1 MQPVTERDRHAG
13 RQADEAGDEGQ
24 ERKRRLAGAAIVAA
38 LAAVALFA
46 LLGGEEYEVT
56 ADLENAGQLVK
67 GNEVTVAGARAGT
80 ITDIK
85 LAPDGGAEVTFTVD
99 ERFAP
104 LRRGTTATVRQG
116 SLSSIAGRQLELTLP
131 PANRAGEEI
140 PDGGRLT
147 RAETVSAVD
156 LDQLFNTLDDE
167 TVRDFKRTVRG
178 FAAAYEG
185 VGRKAN
191 RGFRYANPFLST
203 SRRVFAELSRD
214 ERALEQ
220 LLVDSDRLAGLLAAR
235 ERDISGLVAASSEAL
250 GALAAERERITRA
263 VRGLPD
269 FMREANTT
277 FVNLRA
283 ALDDVGPLV
292 EASKPLARRLGPFF
306 AELRGASA
314 DAVPALRD
322 LASVVR
328 RPGARNDLVELTR
341 LQPALARV
349 AVGSGAPDCGSD
361 PRTDYENAADRDFG
375 QGALGEATCSLRNSL
390 PQLAHLRAYTPELV
404 GWFDDF
410 SKSGLTDASGALG
423 RVATTFNAFTP
434 SASGL
439 VDLLSPLDPGD
450 ILKGLG
456 VPSLDV
462 GNHKRCPGSLE
473 RDPGD
478 GSVPFTDGGTLNCDP
493 TQLPTGP

>member
-1 MQPVTERDRHAG
+1 MRG
-13 RQADEAGDEGQ
+13 S
-24 ERKRRLAGAAIVAA
+24 AA
-38 LAAVALFA
+38 LARIGAVLIVAIA
-46 LLGGEEYEVT
+46 TVAVVVLLARSEDSYEVT
-56 ADLENAGQLVK
+56 AELENASQLVT
-67 GNEVTVAGARAGT
+67 GNEVVIGGLGVGT

-410 SKSGLTDASGALG
+410 SSASGVKDASGDLG
-423 RVATTFNAFTP
+423 RVEVTFNAFTP

>member
-1 MQPVTERDRHAG
+1 LVRI
-13 RQADEAGDEGQ
+13 
-24 ERKRRLAGAAIVAA
+24 GAV
-38 LAAVALFA
+38 LAVAIATVVLVV
-46 LLGGEEYEVT
+46 LLARAEDSYQVT
-56 ADLENAGQLVK
+56 AELENASQLVT
-67 GNEVTVAGARAGT
+67 GNEVVIGGLGAGT

-104 LRRGTTATVRQG
+104 LRRGTVATVRQG

-147 RAETVSAVD
+147 RAETVSTVD

-185 VGRKAN
+185 VGGEAN
-191 RGFRYANPFLST
+191 EGFRYANPFLST

-214 ERALEQ
+214 EHALEQ
-220 LLVDSDRLAGLLAAR
+220 LLVDSDRLAGLLAER
-235 ERDISGLVAASSEAL
+235 ERDISALVGASSEAL
-250 GALAAERERITRA
+250 GALAAERARITRA
-263 VRGLPD
+263 VRGLPA
-269 FMREANTT
+269 FLREANTT
-277 FVNLRA
+277 FVNLRS
-283 ALDDVGPLV
+283 ALDDVDPLV
-292 EASKPLARRLGPFF
+292 EASRPVAARLGPFF
-306 AELRGASA
+306 AELRAASA

-322 LASVVR
+322 LARTVR
-328 RPGARNDLVELTR
+328 RPGAANDLAELAR
-341 LQPALARV
+341 LQPALARA
-349 AVGSGAPDCGSD
+349 AVGSGAPDCGAD
-361 PRTDYENAADRDFG
+361 PRTDYENAADQDFR
-375 QGALGEATCSLRNSL
+375 QGALGEATCALRNSL
-390 PQLAHLRAYTPELV
+390 PQLSHLRAYTPELV

-439 VDLLSPLDPGD
+439 VDLLSPIDPGS

-456 VPSLDV
+456 IPSLDM
-462 GNHKRCPGSLE
+462 GNHQRCPGSLE

-478 GSVPFTDGGTLNCDP
+478 GSTPFTDGGTLNCDP
-493 TQLPTGP
+493 TQVPTGP

>member
-1 MQPVTERDRHAG
+1 MVRI
-13 RQADEAGDEGQ
+13 
-24 ERKRRLAGAAIVAA
+24 GAV
-38 LAAVALFA
+38 LAVAIATVVLVV
-46 LLGGEEYEVT
+46 LLARAEDSYEVT
-56 ADLENAGQLVK
+56 AELENASQLVT
-67 GNEVTVAGARAGT
+67 GNEVVIGGLGAGT

-104 LRRGTTATVRQG
+104 LRRGTVATVRQG

-147 RAETVSAVD
+147 RAETVSTVD

-185 VGRKAN
+185 VGGEAN
-191 RGFRYANPFLST
+191 EGFRYANPFLST

-214 ERALEQ
+214 EHALEQ
-220 LLVDSDRLAGLLAAR
+220 LLVDSDRLAGLLAER
-235 ERDISGLVAASSEAL
+235 ERDISALVGASSEAL
-250 GALAAERERITRA
+250 GALAAERARITRA
-263 VRGLPD
+263 VRGLPA
-269 FMREANTT
+269 FLREANTT
-277 FVNLRA
+277 FVNLRS
-283 ALDDVGPLV
+283 ALDDVDPLV
-292 EASKPLARRLGPFF
+292 EASRPVAARLGPFF
-306 AELRGASA
+306 AELRAASA

-322 LASVVR
+322 LARTVR
-328 RPGARNDLVELTR
+328 RPGAANDLAELAR
-341 LQPALARV
+341 LQPALARA
-349 AVGSGAPDCGSD
+349 AVGSGAPDCGAD
-361 PRTDYENAADRDFG
+361 PRTDYENAADQDFR
-375 QGALGEATCSLRNSL
+375 QGALGEATCALRNSL
-390 PQLAHLRAYTPELV
+390 PQLSHLRAYTPELV

-439 VDLLSPLDPGD
+439 VDLLSPIDPGS

-456 VPSLDV
+456 IPSLDM
-462 GNHKRCPGSLE
+462 GNHQRCPGSLE

-478 GSVPFTDGGTLNCDP
+478 GSTPFTDGGTLNCDP
-493 TQLPTGP
+493 TQVPTGP